1 MHANSYWRTHAEQ
14 SVQPWEWESSGASC
28 IERETRK
35 LDPTDQ
41 YVKWALSETDTA
53 GHIDVLS
60 NGSCWHADSWII
72 WAKESQLRSMKSG
85 RMPPIPVS
93 EAVRLHPRRVI
104 WCHTLLLRMIR
115 LVSLVDG
122 LQGIL

>member
-28 IERETRK
+28 IERETR
-35 LDPTDQ
+35 
-41 YVKWALSETDTA
+41 
-53 GHIDVLS
+53 HIDVLS